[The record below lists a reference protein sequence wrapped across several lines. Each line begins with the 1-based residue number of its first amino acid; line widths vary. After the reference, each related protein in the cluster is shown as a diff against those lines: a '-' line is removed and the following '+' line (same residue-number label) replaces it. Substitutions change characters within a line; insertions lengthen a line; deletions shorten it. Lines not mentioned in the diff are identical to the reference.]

1 MEFFAVI
8 EKKRSRF
15 YDKCSGRVRHSD
27 FLNSDKRHCRSK
39 KLYLRFCMIIFSLPS
54 KDMFQLYGPFK
65 KFFLR
70 YVSTFFVL
78 LKIHFSICTG
88 KYCTRSNYRQD
99 LSTDLESLTGAI
111 SDYTKFPMQIRNV
124 IIKLMNLLHGY
135 IKNLLYRK

>member
-1 MEFFAVI
+1 MINVVTGLNI
-8 EKKRSRF
+8 QT
-15 YDKCSGRVRHSD
+15 
-27 FLNSDKRHCRSK
+27 FLIATNDTAKSK

-99 LSTDLESLTGAI
+99 LSTDLESLAGVI
-111 SDYTKFPMQIRNV
+111 SDYKIPDAD
-124 IIKLMNLLHGY
+124 
-135 IKNLLYRK
+135 